1 MQTHKRVG
9 NRKIKIRCAVV
20 TALALA
26 LQIVVASA
34 QDSRRMQG
42 MDQQKH
48 REMMPVH
55 AKLIEKQKA
64 QDAEIEKLLA
74 EMNSATGE
82 KRIDAI
88 VAVINKLIEQRKV
101 MHAEMAA
108 SIGR

>member
-1 MQTHKRVG
+1 MQKNETVG
-9 NRKIKIRCAVV
+9 NRKIKTRGAVV
-20 TALALA
+20 TVLVLA

-34 QDSRRMQG
+34 QDSRGMQG

-48 REMMPVH
+48 RALMPVH

-88 VAVINKLIEQRKV
+88 VAVINKLVEQRKV